1 MSVAKWCDE
10 GENRILNQIFGALA
24 VDGAWYLGLYKNVTE
39 PAEDITLSQFQEPS
53 GFGYARKTLTKGS
66 WTIVADLA
74 SYAQQTFLASGGDW
88 GNIYGY
94 FLATTSNNT
103 GKVIA
108 VCHFTEPLSV
118 LNGKGIKVVVKIRA
132 A

>member
-1 MSVAKWCDE
+1 MSVAKLVDE
-10 GENRILNQIFGALA
+10 GENRILNMLLGSLA

-39 PAEDITLSQFQEPS
+39 PAEDITLAGFTEPS

-88 GNIYGY
+88 GNITGY
-94 FLATTSNNT
+94 FIATTSNNS

-108 VCHFTEPLSV
+108 ICHFTEALAV
-118 LNGKGIKVVVKIRA
+118 LNTKGIKVAPKFRA
-132 A
+132 S